1 MSLFF
6 PLLLLFIISSTGLIL
21 YFFQKVNRTILNLL
35 IALGAGS
42 MLAIS
47 LAHIL
52 PEALEMT
59 ENAIY
64 AFIGGFLLIYIVEE
78 LLTPHSHDHVHGDH
92 SHEDPHEHYE
102 HIAIVSWIAIFMHT
116 LFDGLGIRAGFGMS
130 ETVGYT
136 ILLGVAI
143 HQIPVSLSLAAIFRE
158 SKFKKNTQLILLFT
172 FALAAP
178 IGFYISD
185 LILSD
190 SSSVITA
197 LATAFAGGSLLY
209 VATADLLP
217 VIHSE
222 GKKKT
227 SIVLMFIIGLVGI
240 TALRWLEWHTH
251 ETEHE
256 DIHLERNHDIKEM
269 PHEEKVHETIE
280 K

>member
-35 IALGAGS
+35 IALGARS

-102 HIAIVSWIAIFMHT
+102 HIAIVSWIAIFIHT

-240 TALRWLEWHTH
+240 TALR
-251 ETEHE
+251 
-256 DIHLERNHDIKEM
+256 
-269 PHEEKVHETIE
+269 
-280 K
+280 